1 MQLTLFVLQLTLF
14 LFCSSLFFLEII
26 CSALSKKE
34 KRTSMFILKF
44 DLLFMGNAERKKV
57 VRMDGHLY
65 KQVFP
70 ECRSV
75 GYCIVDSTVY

>member
-1 MQLTLFVLQLTLF
+1 MHVLHFAGDHTAVHRYDVGCFAAHIFF
-14 LFCSSLFFLEII
+14 LLEII

-70 ECRSV
+70 
-75 GYCIVDSTVY
+75 